1 MKRFWLM
8 IMCPLVALALLTGC
22 KGDEPIDTPTPEDA
36 ELTLEQTTV
45 EVTADGGHFAVNYTL
60 TNPTEGA
67 VIKVN
72 CERDWVRNIVVE
84 DGAIAFDVDESYE
97 TKERS
102 CRLELI
108 YPGVYPN
115 PTIKVKQS
123 VGKEHSIEFNLI
135 NAAATTITLDVIPKD
150 KKMPYVFILGNGDYI
165 LEGDL
170 MTNDEALW
178 ASDLEIFESF
188 GNAFGS
194 DATVAAKAFMYQGDL
209 MSHQFTGVTPNTTY
223 VAYAYG
229 FDNETLTPLTEIS
242 RLIIKTADVNDYTLH
257 FDFNV
262 EVDGPNVSMD
272 ITPKGYDG
280 YYYFGVFWASDV
292 PEGTDPKVIRE
303 LCEADWEQQ
312 KALYSS
318 FFDTPEQ
325 GLNFVF
331 NELAYKGTTHLDVE
345 LDANTEFVLWAFGM
359 DDEALLNTTPETY
372 YFTTGNVAASA
383 NEFTLSVEELF
394 SRKATVKVATT
405 NDDTYIATLVP
416 ASRFENNSDADII
429 DYIVNNFK
437 LQYTSGTMQDT
448 ATGLTPNTEY
458 ELLVFG
464 CQAGAPTTNLNRLKF
479 TTLDTVYADLDFS
492 LTIGNYYDGSAVAA
506 INPDYAAFEGTVI
519 VGITANTDT
528 NATAFYY
535 TAMNALDYPY
545 FTYEQIIEGL
555 VAEGPADVEGLY
567 AFEYG
572 EPYIFFGVA
581 EDEDGNYTKV
591 WSSKEI
597 TFTKTGC
604 SPAEE
609 FFAEGAKQASR
620 LCFND
625 EPLAK
630 SLVVMF

>member
-1 MKRFWLM
+1 M
-8 IMCPLVALALLTGC
+8 IMCPLVALALFTGC
-22 KGDEPIDTPTPEDA
+22 KGDEPIDTPTGSP
-36 ELTLEQTTV
+36 ELTLEQTAL
-45 EVTADGGHFAVNYTL
+45 EVTADGGHFVVGYEL
-60 TNPTEGA
+60 LNPVEGA
-67 VIKVN
+67 ELTFNVQH
-72 CERDWVRNIVVE
+72 DWVRNVAVE
-84 DGAIAFDVDESYE
+84 DGGISFDVDASYE
-97 TKERS
+97 DKERS
-102 CRLELI
+102 CRIEVI

-135 NAAATTITLDVIPKD
+135 NAAATTITLDVMPKD
-150 KKMPYVFILGNGDYI
+150 KNMPYVFILGNGDYI

-242 RLIIKTADVNDYTLH
+242 RLVIKTAEVSDYTLH
-257 FDFNV
+257 FDFDV
-262 EVDGPNVSMD
+262 KVDGPNVSFD

-280 YYYFGVFWASDV
+280 YYYYGVFWASDV
-292 PEGTDPKVIRE
+292 PEGTDPAVIRE

-312 KALYSS
+312 KAIYSS

-325 GLNFVF
+325 GLNFIF

-359 DDEALLNTTPETY
+359 NGEALLNTTPETY

-383 NEFTLSVEELF
+383 NEFTLSVEELY

-405 NDDTYIATLVP
+405 TDDTYIATLVP
-416 ASRFENNSDADII
+416 ASRFENNSDEEII
-429 DYIVNNFK
+429 EYIVDNFK
-437 LQYTSGTMQDT
+437 LQYASGTMQDT

-464 CQAGAPTTNLNRLKF
+464 CQAGAPTTKLNRLKF
-479 TTLDTVYADLDFS
+479 TTLDTVYADLDFE
-492 LTIGNYYDGSAVAA
+492 LEIGDYYDGSAVAA

-519 VGITANTDT
+519 VGITANVDSSAT
-528 NATAFYY
+528 NIYY

-545 FTYEQIIEGL
+545 YTYEQLIEGL
-555 VAEGPADVEGLY
+555 VAEGAAETTGLY
-567 AFEYG
+567 AFEFG

-597 TFTKTGC
+597 TFTKAGC

-609 FFAEGAKQASR
+609 FFTANASAQQLKANTPHSPKQTLLSQ
-620 LCFND
+620 
-625 EPLAK
+625 E
-630 SLVVMF
+630 

>member
-1 MKRFWLM
+1 M
-8 IMCPLVALALLTGC
+8 IMCPLVALALFTGC
-22 KGDEPIDTPTPEDA
+22 KGDEPIDTPTGSP
-36 ELTLEQTTV
+36 ELTLEQTAL
-45 EVTADGGHFAVNYTL
+45 EVTADGGHFVVGYEL
-60 TNPTEGA
+60 LNPVEGA
-67 VIKVN
+67 ELTFNVQH
-72 CERDWVRNIVVE
+72 DWVRNVAVE
-84 DGAIAFDVDESYE
+84 DGDISFDVDASYE
-97 TKERS
+97 DKERS
-102 CRLELI
+102 CRIEVI

-135 NAAATTITLDVIPKD
+135 NAAATTITLDVMPKD
-150 KKMPYVFILGNGDYI
+150 KNMPYVFILGNGDYI

-242 RLIIKTADVNDYTLH
+242 RLVIKTAEVSDYTLH
-257 FDFNV
+257 FDFDV
-262 EVDGPNVSMD
+262 KVDGPNVSFD

-280 YYYFGVFWASDV
+280 YYYYGVFWASDV
-292 PEGTDPKVIRE
+292 PEGTDPAVIRE

-312 KALYSS
+312 KAIYSS

-325 GLNFVF
+325 GLNFIF

-359 DDEALLNTTPETY
+359 NGEALLNTTPETY

-383 NEFTLSVEELF
+383 NEFTLSVEELY

-405 NDDTYIATLVP
+405 TDDTYIATLVP
-416 ASRFENNSDADII
+416 ASRFENNSDEEII
-429 DYIVNNFK
+429 EYIVDNFK
-437 LQYTSGTMQDT
+437 LQYASGTMQDT

-464 CQAGAPTTNLNRLKF
+464 CQAGAPTTKLNRLKF
-479 TTLDTVYADLDFS
+479 TTLDTVYTDLDFE
-492 LTIGNYYDGSAVAA
+492 LEIGDYYDGSAVAA

-519 VGITANTDT
+519 VGITANVDSSAT
-528 NATAFYY
+528 NIYY

-545 FTYEQIIEGL
+545 YTYEQLIEGL
-555 VAEGPADVEGLY
+555 VAEGAAETTGLY
-567 AFEYG
+567 AFEFG

-597 TFTKTGC
+597 TFTKAGC

-609 FFAEGAKQASR
+609 FFTANASAQQLKANTPHSPKQTLLSQ
-620 LCFND
+620 
-625 EPLAK
+625 E
-630 SLVVMF
+630 

>member
-1 MKRFWLM
+1 M
-8 IMCPLVALALLTGC
+8 IMCPLVALALFTGC
-22 KGDEPIDTPTPEDA
+22 KGDEPIDTPTDDA
-36 ELTLEQTTV
+36 PKLTLEHTDV
-45 EVTADGGHFAVNYTL
+45 DVTADGGHFVVNYEL
-60 TNPTEGA
+60 LNPVEGSEMTFN
-67 VIKVN
+67 VQH
-72 CERDWVRNIVVE
+72 DWVRNVAVE
-84 DGAIAFDVDESYE
+84 GNSISFDVDASYQD
-97 TKERS
+97 KERS
-102 CRLELI
+102 CRIEVI

-123 VGKEHSIEFNLI
+123 VGKEHSIKFNLI
-135 NAAATTITLDVIPKD
+135 NAAATTITMDVIPKD
-150 KKMPYVFILGNGDYI
+150 KNMPYVFILGNGDYI

-242 RLIIKTADVNDYTLH
+242 RLVIKTAEVSDYTLH
-257 FDFNV
+257 FDFDV
-262 EVDGPNVSMD
+262 KVDGPNVSFD
-272 ITPKGYDG
+272 ITPEGYDG
-280 YYYFGVFWASDV
+280 YYYYGVFWASDV
-292 PEGTDPKVIRE
+292 PEGTDPEVIRE

-312 KALYSS
+312 KAIYSS

-359 DDEALLNTTPETY
+359 NDEALLNTTPETY

-383 NEFTLSVEELF
+383 NEFTLSVEELY

-416 ASRFENNSDADII
+416 TSRFENNSDEEII
-429 DYIVNNFK
+429 QYIVNNFK
-437 LQYTSGTMQDT
+437 LQYASGTMQDT

-479 TTLDTVYADLDFS
+479 TTLDTVYADLDFE
-492 LTIGNYYDGSAVAA
+492 LEIGDYYDGSAVAA
-506 INPDYAAFEGTVI
+506 LNPDYAAFEGAVI
-519 VGITANTDT
+519 VGITANVD
-528 NATAFYY
+528 AEAVAFYY
-535 TAMNALDYPY
+535 TAMNALDFPY
-545 FTYEQIIEGL
+545 YTYEQIIEGL
-555 VAEGPADVEGLY
+555 VAEGPAETNGLY
-567 AFEYG
+567 AFEFG
-572 EPYIFFGVA
+572 EPYTFFGVA
-581 EDEDGNYTKV
+581 EDEDGNYTEV

-597 TFTKTGC
+597 TFTKAGC

-609 FFAEGAKQASR
+609 FFAEAASQNSAKLNNNATQSQM
-620 LCFND
+620 LSH
-625 EPLAK
+625 E
-630 SLVVMF
+630 

>member
-8 IMCPLVALALLTGC
+8 IMCPLVAFALLTGC
-22 KGDEPIDTPTPEDA
+22 KGDEPIDTPTGSP
-36 ELTLEQTTV
+36 ELTLESNSV
-45 EVTADGGHFAVNYTL
+45 DVTADGGHFDVAYTL
-60 TNPTEGA
+60 TNATEGA
-67 VIKVN
+67 EIKVG
-72 CERDWVRNIVVE
+72 CEREWVRNVVVA
-84 DGAIAFDVDESYE
+84 DGVISFDVDASYE
-97 TKERS
+97 DKERRCS
-102 CRLELI
+102 IELI

-115 PTIKVKQS
+115 PTIKVKQG
-123 VGKEHSIEFNLI
+123 VGKEHSIELNLI

-150 KKMPYVFILGNGDYI
+150 KSMPYVFILGNGDYI

-170 MTNDEALW
+170 MSNDEALW

-242 RLIIKTADVNDYTLH
+242 RLVINTAEVSDYTLH
-257 FDFNV
+257 FDFDV
-262 EVDGPNVSMD
+262 KVDGPNVSMD

-292 PEGTDPKVIRE
+292 PKGTDPEVIRE

-318 FFDTPEQ
+318 FFDSPEQ
-325 GLNFVF
+325 GLNFIF
-331 NELAYKGTTHLDVE
+331 NELAYSGTTHLDVE

-359 DDEALLNTTPETY
+359 DDEALLNTTPETF

-383 NEFTLSVEELF
+383 NEFTLSVEELY

-416 ASRFENNSDADII
+416 ASRFENNSDEEII

-437 LQYTSGTMQDT
+437 LQYASGTMQDT

-464 CQAGAPTTNLNRLKF
+464 CQAGAPTTKLNRLKF
-479 TTLDTVYADLDFS
+479 TTLDTVYADLDFE
-492 LTIGNYYDGSAVAA
+492 LEIGDYYDGSAVAA

-519 VGITANTDT
+519 VAITANADSE
-528 NATAFYY
+528 AVAFYY

-545 FTYEQIIEGL
+545 YTYEQIIEGL
-555 VAEGPADVEGLY
+555 VAEGPAETEGLY
-567 AFEYG
+567 AFEFG

-581 EDEDGNYTKV
+581 EDEDGNYTKA

-597 TFTKTGC
+597 TFTKAGC

-609 FFAEGAKQASR
+609 FFAV
-620 LCFND
+620 D
-625 EPLAK
+625 AK
-630 SLVVMF
+630 SLMAAAPKSAPKSALLSCE

>member
-1 MKRFWLM
+1 M
-8 IMCPLVALALLTGC
+8 IMCPLVALALFTGC
-22 KGDEPIDTPTPEDA
+22 KGDEPIDTPTGSP
-36 ELTLEQTTV
+36 ELTLEQTAL
-45 EVTADGGHFAVNYTL
+45 EVTADGGHFVVGYEL
-60 TNPTEGA
+60 LNPVEGA
-67 VIKVN
+67 ELTFNVQH
-72 CERDWVRNIVVE
+72 DWVRNVAVE
-84 DGAIAFDVDESYE
+84 DGGISFDVDASYE
-97 TKERS
+97 DKERS
-102 CRLELI
+102 CRIEVI

-135 NAAATTITLDVIPKD
+135 NAAATTITLDVMPKD
-150 KKMPYVFILGNGDYI
+150 KNMPYVFILGNGDYI

-242 RLIIKTADVNDYTLH
+242 RLVIKTAEVSDYTLH
-257 FDFNV
+257 FDFDV
-262 EVDGPNVSMD
+262 KVDGPNVSFD

-280 YYYFGVFWASDV
+280 YYYYGVFWASDV
-292 PEGTDPKVIRE
+292 PEGTDPAVIRE

-312 KALYSS
+312 KAMYSS

-325 GLNFVF
+325 GLNFIF

-359 DDEALLNTTPETY
+359 NGEALLNTTPETY

-383 NEFTLSVEELF
+383 NEFTLSVEELY

-405 NDDTYIATLVP
+405 TDDTYIATLVP
-416 ASRFENNSDADII
+416 ASRFENNSDEEII
-429 DYIVNNFK
+429 EYIVDNFK
-437 LQYTSGTMQDT
+437 LQYASGTMQDT

-464 CQAGAPTTNLNRLKF
+464 CQAGAPTTKLNRLKF
-479 TTLDTVYADLDFS
+479 TTLDTVYADLDFE
-492 LTIGNYYDGSAVAA
+492 LEIGDYYDGSAVAA

-519 VGITANTDT
+519 VGITANVDSSAT
-528 NATAFYY
+528 NIYY

-545 FTYEQIIEGL
+545 YTYEQLIEGL
-555 VAEGPADVEGLY
+555 VAEGAAETTGLY
-567 AFEYG
+567 AFEFG

-597 TFTKTGC
+597 TFTKAGC

-609 FFAEGAKQASR
+609 FFTANASAQQLKANTPHSPKQTLLSQ
-620 LCFND
+620 
-625 EPLAK
+625 E
-630 SLVVMF
+630 

>member
-1 MKRFWLM
+1 M
-8 IMCPLVALALLTGC
+8 IMCPLVALALFTGC
-22 KGDEPIDTPTPEDA
+22 KGDEPIDTPTGSPK
-36 ELTLEQTTV
+36 LTLEQTAL
-45 EVTADGGHFAVNYTL
+45 EVTADGGHFVVGYEL
-60 TNPTEGA
+60 LNPVEGA
-67 VIKVN
+67 ELTFNVQH
-72 CERDWVRNIVVE
+72 DWVRNVAVE
-84 DGAIAFDVDESYE
+84 DGGISFDVDASYE
-97 TKERS
+97 DKERS
-102 CRLELI
+102 CRIEVI

-135 NAAATTITLDVIPKD
+135 NAAATTITLDVMPKD
-150 KKMPYVFILGNGDYI
+150 KNMPYVFILGNGDYI

-242 RLIIKTADVNDYTLH
+242 RLVIKTAEVSDYTLH
-257 FDFNV
+257 FDFDV
-262 EVDGPNVSMD
+262 KVDGPNVSFD

-280 YYYFGVFWASDV
+280 YYYYGVFWASDV
-292 PEGTDPKVIRE
+292 PEGTDPAVIRE

-312 KALYSS
+312 KAIYSS

-325 GLNFVF
+325 GLNFIF

-359 DDEALLNTTPETY
+359 NGEALLNTTPETY

-383 NEFTLSVEELF
+383 NEFTLSVEELY

-405 NDDTYIATLVP
+405 TDDTYIATLVP
-416 ASRFENNSDADII
+416 ASRFENNSDEEII
-429 DYIVNNFK
+429 EHIVDNFK
-437 LQYTSGTMQDT
+437 LQYASGTMQDT

-464 CQAGAPTTNLNRLKF
+464 CQAGAPTTKLNRLKF
-479 TTLDTVYADLDFS
+479 TTLDTVYADLDFE
-492 LTIGNYYDGSAVAA
+492 LEIGDYYDGSAVAA

-519 VGITANTDT
+519 VGITANVDSSAT
-528 NATAFYY
+528 NIYY

-545 FTYEQIIEGL
+545 YTYEQLIEGL
-555 VAEGPADVEGLY
+555 VAEGAAETTGLY
-567 AFEYG
+567 AFEFG

-581 EDEDGNYTKV
+581 EDKDGNYTKV

-597 TFTKTGC
+597 TFTKAGC

-609 FFAEGAKQASR
+609 FFTANASAQQLKANTPHSPKQTLLSQ
-620 LCFND
+620 
-625 EPLAK
+625 E
-630 SLVVMF
+630 

>member
-1 MKRFWLM
+1 
-8 IMCPLVALALLTGC
+8 
-22 KGDEPIDTPTPEDA
+22 
-36 ELTLEQTTV
+36 
-45 EVTADGGHFAVNYTL
+45 
-60 TNPTEGA
+60 

-242 RLIIKTADVNDYTLH
+242 RLVIKTAEVNDYTLH
-257 FDFNV
+257 FDFDV
-262 EVDGPNVSMD
+262 KVDGPNVSMD

-292 PEGTDPKVIRE
+292 PEGTDPEVIRE

-416 ASRFENNSDADII
+416 ASRFENNSDAEII

-519 VGITANTDT
+519 VGITANADT

-591 WSSKEI
+591 WSSKET
-597 TFTKTGC
+597 TFTKAGC

>member
-1 MKRFWLM
+1 M
-8 IMCPLVALALLTGC
+8 IMCPLVALALFTGC
-22 KGDEPIDTPTPEDA
+22 KGDEPIDTPTGSP
-36 ELTLEQTTV
+36 ELTLEQTAL
-45 EVTADGGHFAVNYTL
+45 EVTADGGHFVVGYEL
-60 TNPTEGA
+60 LNPVEGA
-67 VIKVN
+67 ELTFNVQH
-72 CERDWVRNIVVE
+72 DWVRNVAVE
-84 DGAIAFDVDESYE
+84 DGGISFDVDASYE
-97 TKERS
+97 DKERS
-102 CRLELI
+102 CRIEVI

-135 NAAATTITLDVIPKD
+135 NAAATTITLDVMPKD
-150 KKMPYVFILGNGDYI
+150 KNMPYVFILGNGDYI

-242 RLIIKTADVNDYTLH
+242 RLVIKTAEVSDYTLH
-257 FDFNV
+257 FDFDV
-262 EVDGPNVSMD
+262 KVDGPNVSFD

-280 YYYFGVFWASDV
+280 YYYYGVFWASDV
-292 PEGTDPKVIRE
+292 PEGTDPAVIRE

-312 KALYSS
+312 KAIYSS

-325 GLNFVF
+325 GLNFIF

-359 DDEALLNTTPETY
+359 NGEALLNTTPETY

-383 NEFTLSVEELF
+383 NEFTLSVEELY

-405 NDDTYIATLVP
+405 TDDTYIATLVP
-416 ASRFENNSDADII
+416 ASRFENNSDEEII
-429 DYIVNNFK
+429 EHIVDNFK
-437 LQYTSGTMQDT
+437 LQYASGTMQDT

-464 CQAGAPTTNLNRLKF
+464 CQAGAPTTKLNRLKF
-479 TTLDTVYADLDFS
+479 TTLDTVYADLDFE
-492 LTIGNYYDGSAVAA
+492 LEIGDYYDGSAVAA

-519 VGITANTDT
+519 VGITANVDSSAT
-528 NATAFYY
+528 NIYY

-545 FTYEQIIEGL
+545 YTYEQLIEGL
-555 VAEGPADVEGLY
+555 VAEGAAETTGLY
-567 AFEYG
+567 AFEFG

-597 TFTKTGC
+597 TFTKSGC

-609 FFAEGAKQASR
+609 FFTANASAQQLKANTPHSPKQTLLSQ
-620 LCFND
+620 
-625 EPLAK
+625 E
-630 SLVVMF
+630 

>member
-1 MKRFWLM
+1 M
-8 IMCPLVALALLTGC
+8 IMCPLVALALFTGC
-22 KGDEPIDTPTPEDA
+22 KGDEPIDTPTGIP
-36 ELTLEQTTV
+36 ELTLEQTAL
-45 EVTADGGHFAVNYTL
+45 EVTADGGHFVVGYEL
-60 TNPTEGA
+60 LNPVEGA
-67 VIKVN
+67 ELTFNVQH
-72 CERDWVRNIVVE
+72 DWVRNVAVE
-84 DGAIAFDVDESYE
+84 DGGISFDVDASYE
-97 TKERS
+97 DKERS
-102 CRLELI
+102 CRIEVI

-135 NAAATTITLDVIPKD
+135 NAAATTITLDVMPKD
-150 KKMPYVFILGNGDYI
+150 KNMPYVFILGNGDYI

-242 RLIIKTADVNDYTLH
+242 RLVIKTAEVSDYTLH
-257 FDFNV
+257 FDFDV
-262 EVDGPNVSMD
+262 KVDGPNVSFD

-280 YYYFGVFWASDV
+280 YYYYGVFWASDV
-292 PEGTDPKVIRE
+292 PEGTDPAVIRE

-312 KALYSS
+312 KAMYSS

-325 GLNFVF
+325 GLNFIF

-359 DDEALLNTTPETY
+359 NGEALLNTTPETY

-383 NEFTLSVEELF
+383 NEFTLSVEELY

-405 NDDTYIATLVP
+405 TDDTYIATLVP
-416 ASRFENNSDADII
+416 ASRFENNSDEEII
-429 DYIVNNFK
+429 EHIVDNFK
-437 LQYTSGTMQDT
+437 LQYASGTMQDT

-464 CQAGAPTTNLNRLKF
+464 CQAGAPTTKLNRLKF
-479 TTLDTVYADLDFS
+479 TTLDTVYADLDFE
-492 LTIGNYYDGSAVAA
+492 LEIGDYYDGSAVAA

-519 VGITANTDT
+519 VGITANVDSSAT
-528 NATAFYY
+528 NIYY

-545 FTYEQIIEGL
+545 YTYEQLIEGL
-555 VAEGPADVEGLY
+555 VAEGAAETTGLY
-567 AFEYG
+567 AFEFG

-597 TFTKTGC
+597 TFTKDGC

-609 FFAEGAKQASR
+609 FFTANASAQQLKANTPHSPKQTFLSQ
-620 LCFND
+620 
-625 EPLAK
+625 E
-630 SLVVMF
+630 

>member
-1 MKRFWLM
+1 
-8 IMCPLVALALLTGC
+8 MCPLVALALLTGC
-22 KGDEPIDTPTPEDA
+22 KSDEPDTPTTETA

-45 EVTADGGHFAVNYTL
+45 DVTADGGHFEVNYTL
-60 TNPTEGA
+60 TNATEGA
-67 VIKVN
+67 EIKVN
-72 CERDWVRNIVVE
+72 CEREWVRNIAVE
-84 DGAIAFDVDESYE
+84 DGVIAFDVDASYE
-97 TKERS
+97 EKERS

-123 VGKEHSIEFNLI
+123 VGKEHSIKFNLI

-150 KKMPYVFILGNGDYI
+150 KNMPYVFILGNGDYI
-165 LEGDL
+165 MEGDL

-242 RLIIKTADVNDYTLH
+242 RLVINTAEVSDYTLH
-257 FDFNV
+257 FDFDV
-262 EVDGPNVSMD
+262 KVDGPNVSMD

-292 PEGTDPKVIRE
+292 PEGTDPQILRE

-312 KALYSS
+312 KAIYSS

-331 NELAYKGTTHLDVE
+331 NELAYSGTTHLDVE

-359 DDEALLNTTPETY
+359 NDEALLNTTPEAY
-372 YFTTGNVAASA
+372 YFTTGDVAAS
-383 NEFTLSVEELF
+383 NNTFTLSVEDLL
-394 SRKATVKVATT
+394 SRKAKVKIVPS
-405 NDDTYIATLVP
+405 NNDTYIATLV
-416 ASRFENNSDADII
+416 AADRFECNSDAEIM
-429 DYIVNNFK
+429 DYITKNFS
-437 LQYTSGTMQDT
+437 LQYT
-448 ATGLTPNTEY
+448 TGELVAEVEDLVPSTDY

-464 CQAGAPTTNLNRLKF
+464 CQAGAPTTELNRLKF
-479 TTLDTVYADLDFS
+479 TTLETVYANLDFE
-492 LTIGNYYDGSAVAA
+492 LEIGNYYDGSEVAA
-506 INPDYAAFEGTVI
+506 LNPDYAAFAETVI
-519 VGITANTDT
+519 VSITANVDPE
-528 NATAFYY
+528 AVEFYY

-545 FTYEQIIEGL
+545 YTYEQIIEGL
-555 VAEGPADVEGLY
+555 VAEGPAEIEGLY
-567 AFEYG
+567 AFEFG
-572 EPYIFFGVA
+572 EPYTFFGVA
-581 EDEDGNYTKV
+581 KDKDGNYTEV
-591 WSSKEI
+591 WSSKET
-597 TFTKTGC
+597 TFTKAGC

-609 FFAEGAKQASR
+609 FFTTAASTNNSKQHNTKPTTSSM
-620 LCFND
+620 LSV
-625 EPLAK
+625 E
-630 SLVVMF
+630 

>member
-1 MKRFWLM
+1 M
-8 IMCPLVALALLTGC
+8 IMCPLVALALFTGC
-22 KGDEPIDTPTPEDA
+22 KGDEPIDTPTGSP
-36 ELTLEQTTV
+36 ELTLEQTAL
-45 EVTADGGHFAVNYTL
+45 EVTADGGHFVVGYEL
-60 TNPTEGA
+60 LNPVEGA
-67 VIKVN
+67 ELTFNVQH
-72 CERDWVRNIVVE
+72 DWVRNVAVE
-84 DGAIAFDVDESYE
+84 DGGISFDVDASYE
-97 TKERS
+97 DKERS
-102 CRLELI
+102 CRIEVI

-135 NAAATTITLDVIPKD
+135 NAAATTITLDVMPKD
-150 KKMPYVFILGNGDYI
+150 KNMPYVFILGNGDYI

-242 RLIIKTADVNDYTLH
+242 RLVIKTAEVSDYTLH
-257 FDFNV
+257 FDFDV
-262 EVDGPNVSMD
+262 KVDGPNVSFD

-280 YYYFGVFWASDV
+280 YYYYGVFWASDV
-292 PEGTDPKVIRE
+292 PEGTDPAVIRE

-312 KALYSS
+312 KAIYSS

-325 GLNFVF
+325 GLNFIF

-359 DDEALLNTTPETY
+359 NGEALLNTTPETY

-383 NEFTLSVEELF
+383 NEFTLSVEELY

-405 NDDTYIATLVP
+405 TDDTYIATLVP
-416 ASRFENNSDADII
+416 ASRFENNSDEEII
-429 DYIVNNFK
+429 EHIVDNFK
-437 LQYTSGTMQDT
+437 LQYASGTMQDT

-464 CQAGAPTTNLNRLKF
+464 CQAGAPTTKLNRLKF
-479 TTLDTVYADLDFS
+479 TTLDTVYADLDFE
-492 LTIGNYYDGSAVAA
+492 LEIGDYYDGSAIAA

-519 VGITANTDT
+519 VGITANVDSSAT
-528 NATAFYY
+528 NIYY

-545 FTYEQIIEGL
+545 YTYEQLIEGL
-555 VAEGPADVEGLY
+555 VSEGAAETTGLY
-567 AFEYG
+567 AFEFG

-597 TFTKTGC
+597 TFTKAGC

-609 FFAEGAKQASR
+609 FFTANASAQQLKANTPHSPKQTLLSQ
-620 LCFND
+620 
-625 EPLAK
+625 E
-630 SLVVMF
+630 

>member
-1 MKRFWLM
+1 M
-8 IMCPLVALALLTGC
+8 IMCPLVALALFTGC
-22 KGDEPIDTPTPEDA
+22 KGDEPIDTPTDDA
-36 ELTLEQTTV
+36 PKLTLEHTDV
-45 EVTADGGHFAVNYTL
+45 DVTADGGHFVVNYEL
-60 TNPTEGA
+60 LNPVEGSEMTFN
-67 VIKVN
+67 VQH
-72 CERDWVRNIVVE
+72 DWVRNVAVE
-84 DGAIAFDVDESYE
+84 GNSISFDVDASYQD
-97 TKERS
+97 KERS
-102 CRLELI
+102 CRIEVI

-123 VGKEHSIEFNLI
+123 VGKEHSIKFNLI
-135 NAAATTITLDVIPKD
+135 NAAATTITMDVIPKD
-150 KKMPYVFILGNGDYI
+150 KNMPYVFILGNGDYI

-242 RLIIKTADVNDYTLH
+242 RLVIKTAEVSDYTLH
-257 FDFNV
+257 FDFDV
-262 EVDGPNVSMD
+262 KVDGPNVSFD
-272 ITPKGYDG
+272 ITPEGYDG
-280 YYYFGVFWASDV
+280 YYYYGVFWASDV
-292 PEGTDPKVIRE
+292 PEGTDPEVIRE

-312 KALYSS
+312 KAIYSS

-359 DDEALLNTTPETY
+359 NDEALLNTTPETY

-383 NEFTLSVEELF
+383 NKFTLSVENLY

-416 ASRFENNSDADII
+416 TSRFENNSDEEII
-429 DYIVNNFK
+429 QYIVNNFK
-437 LQYTSGTMQDT
+437 LQYASGTMQDT

-479 TTLDTVYADLDFS
+479 TTLDTVYADLDFE
-492 LTIGNYYDGSAVAA
+492 LEIGDYYDGSAVAA
-506 INPDYAAFEGTVI
+506 LNPDYAAFEGAVI
-519 VGITANTDT
+519 VGITANVD
-528 NATAFYY
+528 AEAVAFYY
-535 TAMNALDYPY
+535 TAMNALDFPY
-545 FTYEQIIEGL
+545 YTYEQIIEGL
-555 VAEGPADVEGLY
+555 VAEGPAETNGLY
-567 AFEYG
+567 AFEFG
-572 EPYIFFGVA
+572 EPYTFFGVA
-581 EDEDGNYTKV
+581 EDEDGNYTEV

-597 TFTKTGC
+597 TFTKAGC

-609 FFAEGAKQASR
+609 FFAEAASQNSAKLNNNATQSQM
-620 LCFND
+620 LSH
-625 EPLAK
+625 E
-630 SLVVMF
+630 

>member
-1 MKRFWLM
+1 M
-8 IMCPLVALALLTGC
+8 IMCPLVALALFTGC
-22 KGDEPIDTPTPEDA
+22 KGDEPIDTPTGSP
-36 ELTLEQTTV
+36 ELTLEQTAL
-45 EVTADGGHFAVNYTL
+45 EVTADGGHFVVGYEL
-60 TNPTEGA
+60 LNPVEGA
-67 VIKVN
+67 ELTFNVQH
-72 CERDWVRNIVVE
+72 DWVRNVAVE
-84 DGAIAFDVDESYE
+84 DGGISFDVDASYE
-97 TKERS
+97 DKERS
-102 CRLELI
+102 CSIEVI

-135 NAAATTITLDVIPKD
+135 NAAATTITLDVMPKD
-150 KKMPYVFILGNGDYI
+150 KNMPYVFILGNGDYI

-242 RLIIKTADVNDYTLH
+242 RLVIKTAEVSDYTLH
-257 FDFNV
+257 FDFDV
-262 EVDGPNVSMD
+262 KVDGPNVSFD

-280 YYYFGVFWASDV
+280 YYYYGVFWASDV
-292 PEGTDPKVIRE
+292 PEGTDPAVIRE

-312 KALYSS
+312 KAIYSS

-325 GLNFVF
+325 GLNFIF

-359 DDEALLNTTPETY
+359 NGEALLNTTPETY

-383 NEFTLSVEELF
+383 NEFTLSVEELY

-405 NDDTYIATLVP
+405 TDDTYIATLVP
-416 ASRFENNSDADII
+416 ASRFENNSDEEII
-429 DYIVNNFK
+429 EHIVDNFK
-437 LQYTSGTMQDT
+437 LQYASGTMQDT

-464 CQAGAPTTNLNRLKF
+464 CQAGAPTTKLNRLKF
-479 TTLDTVYADLDFS
+479 TTLDTVYADLDFK
-492 LTIGNYYDGSAVAA
+492 LEIGDYYDGSAIAA

-519 VGITANTDT
+519 VGITANVDSSAT
-528 NATAFYY
+528 NIYY

-545 FTYEQIIEGL
+545 YTYEQLIEGL
-555 VAEGPADVEGLY
+555 VAEGAAETTGLY
-567 AFEYG
+567 AFEFG

-597 TFTKTGC
+597 TFTKAGC

-609 FFAEGAKQASR
+609 FFTANASAQQLKANTPHSPKQTLLSQ
-620 LCFND
+620 
-625 EPLAK
+625 E
-630 SLVVMF
+630 